1 MLELVLAFIAGL
13 VVMDLLWAWK
23 LGIPQAMWRRFKN
36 RNQPKPDYSQWTE
49 D

>member
-1 MLELVLAFIAGL
+1 MDFVIGFLAGA

-23 LGIPQAMWRRFKN
+23 LGIPQRLWYRWQHRRG
-36 RNQPKPDYSQWTE
+36 RRPDYHEWSE